1 MKHPI
6 TTLALALGCAMLAG
20 GAQAQA
26 SAAAAGASKPLT
38 PQQQKMSDCSKANKG
53 KTGDDYK
60 NGVKSCMNGEPAAA
74 SAPKTQQQ
82 KMSDCSKANK
92 GKTGDDYKNAMKTCL
107 SS

>member
-6 TTLALALGCAMLAG
+6 TTLALALACAMLAG

-26 SAAAAGASKPLT
+26 SAAAAGAGASKPLT
-38 PQQQKMSDCSKANKG
+38 PQQQKMSDCSH
-53 KTGDDYK
+53 
-60 NGVKSCMNGEPAAA
+60 
-74 SAPKTQQQ
+74 
-82 KMSDCSKANK
+82 ANK